1 MPLTAPEICEA
12 ISKDFKRRRITHQIA
27 ADKIGTPK
35 HTVTNQLSR
44 KKRFGERLAKKFSD
58 AFGYSITWLLY
69 GEGEMFSDGRGYAT
83 KDEESNIPYF
93 VGKYEAIFNEG
104 RKLQVAERLLEIL
117 NNKIAISAFR
127 AYLEGDYEEYEKL
140 LNKLEDDY
148 SYNIPLSIYKNPQA
162 TKALRDMRDFFT
174 KAETT
179 AAKELVILEQRA
191 AAGEVIDV
199 DVETERFRKKAEA
212 IKLAYQKD

>member
-1 MPLTAPEICEA
+1 MQLTTQEICDA

-27 ADKIGTPK
+27 ADKIGTTK
-35 HTVTNQLSR
+35 QTITNQISG
-44 KKRFGERLAKKFSD
+44 KKRFSQNMAKKFSD

-69 GEGEMFSDGRGYAT
+69 GEGEMFSIGKGYLA
-83 KDEESNIPYF
+83 KDDNQEIPYF
-93 VGKYEAIFNEG
+93 VGNFEPIFNEG
-104 RKLQVAERLLEIL
+104 RKIRVAERLLEIL

-127 AYLEGDYEEYEKL
+127 AYLEGDYEEYERL
-140 LNKLEDDY
+140 RNKLEEDY
-148 SYNIPLSIYKNPQA
+148 SYNIPLNIYKNPQA